1 MEDKRIRKT
10 RQNIQQALVRLLAK
24 RPFEQITVTELCAEA
39 STSRVTFYTH
49 YSDKYEVAEEVFAGM
64 TRLVTEEYR
73 ALQQKNNP
81 QKAPVASYCNLLDCI
96 LNLYEAHSELFAS
109 ATPEKSPY
117 LYFSLY
123 KYLIRQVS
131 EYLEK
136 ERAGSK
142 LRYPVSHV
150 TAFLCN
156 GLWSYIN
163 QCHADHCPP
172 QKIRSSAKTLLK
184 DLLQSGV
191 FGPPAGGQQQA

>member
-64 TRLVTEEYR
+64 TRLATEEYR

-81 QKAPVASYCNLLDCI
+81 QKEPVASYCNLLDCI
-96 LNLYEAHSELFAS
+96 LNLYEAHSELFAC
-109 ATPEKSPY
+109 ATPEKSPF

-123 KYLIRQVS
+123 KYLIQQVS
-131 EYLEK
+131 EYVEK
-136 ERAGSK
+136 ERAGVK

-156 GLWSYIN
+156 GLWSFVN
-163 QCHADHCPP
+163 QCHADHCRPA
-172 QKIRSSAKTLLK
+172 QIHADAKAILQ
-184 DLLQSGV
+184 DILQSGV
-191 FGPPAGGQQQA
+191 FSPRAGDAG

>member
-10 RQNIQQALVRLLAK
+10 RQNIQQALVRLLVK

-49 YSDKYEVAEEVFAGM
+49 YSDKYEVAEEVFADM

-81 QKAPVASYCNLLDCI
+81 QREPVASYCNLLDCI
-96 LNLYEAHSELFAS
+96 LNLYEAHTELFAC
-109 ATPEKSPY
+109 ATPEKSPF

-123 KYLIRQVS
+123 KYLIQQVS
-131 EYLEK
+131 EYVEK
-136 ERAGSK
+136 ERAGVR

-156 GLWSYIN
+156 GLWSYVN
-163 QCHADHCPP
+163 QCHADHCRPA
-172 QKIRSSAKTLLK
+172 QIRADAKALLQ
-184 DLLQSGV
+184 DILQSGV
-191 FGPPAGGQQQA
+191 FSPRAEGEK